1 MAPPSFTS
9 PPPAPVILEPKSI
22 RELYLDSFEYMDLA
36 QAAASPFYAVSNL
49 LRLNCFCW
57 NQIITAIREEDR
69 RINGISDTS
78 VGHTE
83 EIKRSL
89 GIVQR
94 GGSYGWAGQQEDCA
108 RQSKAALTE
117 DFEHLVEQTDLLWVT
132 RNKIATMRQSRSE
145 ARWTALTNA
154 FTYLYVI
161 PPA

>member
-1 MAPPSFTS
+1 MAPPSFKS
-9 PPPAPVILEPKSI
+9 PPPSPAIVQPKSV
-22 RELYLDSFEYMDLA
+22 RELYLDSFEYTDLA
-36 QAAASPFYAVSNL
+36 QAVVSPFYAVSNL

-57 NQIITAIREEDR
+57 NQIITCIREEDDR
-69 RINGISDTS
+69 VNGISDTS

-94 GGSYGWAGQQEDCA
+94 GGSYAWAGQQEDST

-117 DFEHLVEQTDLLWVT
+117 DFEHLVDQTDLLWTT

-145 ARWTALTNA
+145 ARWTALTNC
-154 FTYLYVI
+154 FTYL
-161 PPA
+161 